1 MAKKIQN
8 FDLKK
13 NLYELS
19 HQISRVKRFSKI
31 LANLVEDRVGDIND
45 SDVATLAEDL
55 RYKAIKLSKRMQN
68 IEEKLKM

>member
-45 SDVATLAEDL
+45 SDVAILAEDL